1 MAATVAPTQA
11 SSAAR
16 PDPLA
21 PLTAF
26 YDLLTGFPFV
36 EVLYADRHEDGF
48 DVWLI
53 VDRTSAEDRERIYDA
68 EAVIM
73 QQFDVGLDV
82 RIVERDSRPLSDVI
96 SLDHARSM
104 MRFR

>member
-1 MAATVAPTQA
+1 MATTVAPTPA

-26 YDLLTGFPFV
+26 YDLLTGLPFV

-53 VDRTSAEDRERIYDA
+53 ADRTSAEDRERIYNA

-82 RIVERDSRPLSDVI
+82 RIVEREGRKLPDVM
-96 SLDHARSM
+96 SLDHAKLM
-104 MRFR
+104 MRFQ